1 MSLPLWSKR
10 DAEMY
15 RGLSLFPKELE
26 GKFLNVDEF
35 RSHFRDLY
43 GRPIQDI
50 VEALS
55 HYGQQAYFKYE
66 IRLTAKYLKRGQAL
80 AQATAALSKLQPE
93 PKSPTDAFD
102 GLSEPVHAKVL
113 AEQPLTVAEVRSLPD
128 EARFYLAFMLS
139 DIARERLREELAI
152 YNDNTFIQPS
162 RLVKSKKAGTATNTV
177 SVPAPDAQPVANL
190 SQSTPTLTSKA
201 AKLSPLSLHDIRLTP
216 ESYDKHKGVLHL
228 APFHDRIIAGK
239 GGVKRSNGKKY
250 DQCWIMECIF
260 KSDKSL
266 KHGVE
271 ISSILGIHKSIVDKT
286 TTKKIENAKT
296 AINDKV
302 AAGGGPKNLIKM
314 QKGIVFLNNSY
325 L

>member
-1 MSLPLWSKR
+1 MSLPLLSKH

-15 RGLSLFPKELE
+15 RGLSLFPEELE

-43 GRPIQDI
+43 GRPVQDI

-55 HYGQQAYFKYE
+55 HYGQQGYFKYE
-66 IRLTAKYLKRGQAL
+66 MRLTAEYLKRGQVL
-80 AQATAALSKLQPE
+80 AQVTAALSKLQPE

-128 EARFYLAFMLS
+128 EARLYLAFMLS

-162 RLVKSKKAGTATNTV
+162 RLVKSKKAGTATAVARV
-177 SVPAPDAQPVANL
+177 SVEGSTTNPAAN
-190 SQSTPTLTSKA
+190 SPQRESTPHKLVPNEVIKLNELSYDKKLGVIHLSPYHQRTIAVKGKATNPNTGEKYVQCRVLDCVFKSVKTLQQGTTFSRILGVNDAKVNEKMRRRIENAVAEINKKA
-201 AKLSPLSLHDIRLTP
+201 AKDSGP
-216 ESYDKHKGVLHL
+216 
-228 APFHDRIIAGK
+228 
-239 GGVKRSNGKKY
+239 
-250 DQCWIMECIF
+250 
-260 KSDKSL
+260 KSL
-266 KHGVE
+266 
-271 ISSILGIHKSIVDKT
+271 I
-286 TTKKIENAKT
+286 KI
-296 AINDKV
+296 
-302 AAGGGPKNLIKM
+302 
-314 QKGIVFLNNSY
+314 QKDRVFLNNSY